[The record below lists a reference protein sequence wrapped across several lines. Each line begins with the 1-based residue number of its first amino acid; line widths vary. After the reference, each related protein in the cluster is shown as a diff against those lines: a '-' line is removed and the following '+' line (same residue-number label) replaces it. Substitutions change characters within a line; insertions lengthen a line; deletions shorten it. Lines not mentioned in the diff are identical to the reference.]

1 MSECLRP
8 EKKPP
13 SGRRNAAMRT
23 RRRAKPILHVVKKVR
38 KKLWIRCDCLG
49 ETSERP
55 IIVVRKLGSEQYS
68 LANKSPPPVRHAEGC
83 IFGPVDGNA
92 AARRGP
98 ASPPFGVNFDLFRP
112 SDRHTGEIDPDPE
125 PDRLRSFTGLSK
137 GRETLTLRTALRML
151 LMAADLNTHAEAEGF
166 TFPREWLA
174 RIETIA
180 REFYVVDGVRV
191 SEVLFTNP
199 ESWNGDEV
207 AGRLDV
213 METKWPKPS
222 KPSAFLCWVAHDV
235 QDREINRNSRDEG
248 YVSIGSGVVCP
259 KVGRNLVP
267 GPWLFFGAV
276 SRFGEDEPWS
286 CLMACA
292 QPIVSLECPVPVDSH
307 QERRAWGEL
316 RHLVEALRDD
326 VELQAS
332 LGGPIQV
339 ELEKPIFQYHVVGG
353 TCLPDFLLTVTRPGE
368 PDGQHPGVSYTAS
381 HKVRYIIEVMGFD
394 TPEYEDRKKVTHL
407 RMRRIGHVFPMNAQ
421 QFDSRYLSLKHQREK
436 ITRQIRTDLL
446 RRWGPDDGGI

>member
-1 MSECLRP
+1 MLAPGEEAALRSKKLGDADQEASETYL
-8 EKKPP
+8 
-13 SGRRNAAMRT
+13 T
-23 RRRAKPILHVVKKVR
+23 LVKKVR
-38 KKLWIRCDCLG
+38 KDFWIRCDCLG

-55 IIVVRKLGSEQYS
+55 IILVRKLGPEKYS

-98 ASPPFGVNFDLFRP
+98 AGPPFGVNFYPYRR
-112 SDRHTGEIDPDPE
+112 SDRHTGDIDPDPE
-125 PDRLRSFTGLSK
+125 PDRLRSFTGLSE
-137 GRETLTLRTALRML
+137 GRETLTLRTSLRML

-166 TFPREWLA
+166 AFPREWLA

-180 REFYVVDGVRV
+180 REFDVVDGVRV

-207 AGRLDV
+207 ARRLDV
-213 METKWPKPS
+213 METKWPK
-222 KPSAFLCWVAHDV
+222 KPGKLAAFLCWVAHDV

-248 YVSIGSGVVCP
+248 YVSIGSEVVRP

-276 SRFGEDEPWS
+276 SRSVDDKRWA
-286 CLMACA
+286 CQMACA
-292 QPIVSLECPVPVDSH
+292 QPIVSLKCPVPVDSH

-332 LGGPIQV
+332 LGGPVQV
-339 ELEKPIFQYHVVGG
+339 ELEKPIFQYHMVGG
-353 TCLPDFLLTVTRPGE
+353 TCLPDFLLIVTRPGE
-368 PDGQHPGVSYTAS
+368 PDSQHPGVSYTAS

-407 RMRRIGHVFPMNAQ
+407 RMRRIGHVFRLEAQ
-421 QFDSRYLSLKHQREK
+421 QFDSRYFSLKHQREK
-436 ITRQIRTDLL
+436 ITRQIRGDLL
-446 RRWGPDDGGI
+446 RRWCPDDGGI